1 MVRYLIDIIKICLK
15 YQIFYLHVIIEIY
28 LCILTQIVS
37 KKWSFIKS
45 IFINRHKLMI
55 NFTNI

>member
-1 MVRYLIDIIKICLK
+1 MVRYIINIIIIFLK